1 MLTIQNPIL
10 KGFYPDPSICRVGE
24 DYYLVNSSFSYFPGV
39 PLFHSRDLG
48 HWEQVGNILDRPE
61 QLPLEGDEI
70 SRGIFAPV
78 IRWHKG
84 TFYMITT
91 NVDQGG
97 TFVVTSK
104 TPEGPWSDPFYLGE
118 EAKGIDPSLFF
129 DEDGTC
135 YYVGTRPNSNGV
147 HYNGDWEI
155 WLQELD
161 LEKMS
166 LTGES
171 RTIWKGAMQNAIWPE
186 GPHLYRI
193 GEYYYL
199 LHAEG
204 GTAEDHCICV
214 ARTRS
219 LKEPFEGCPRNP
231 VFTHRHLGLEFPVTC
246 AGHGDLVDDGQ
257 GNWYIVMLACRRCK
271 GCSSMGRETFLAKV
285 QWENG
290 WPVIN
295 PGIGKLEEKLELP
308 MEAVRFPREASEDV
322 FFEFHKGQLPKELIS
337 IYGRDPEMYSL
348 SERPGFLRLQAGKH
362 HVGEKA
368 VSTYVGVR
376 QMSYTF
382 TTSLG
387 MEFIP
392 KDSHSGAGFLLF
404 QNHRNFLRAEIRM
417 QNQNSILCVIETID
431 GQEKVLKTTSIE
443 KGLVEILFQVEEQLG
458 KISIVQNEEVREVAG
473 DIDLRPYSTEYAGGF
488 VGCTM
493 GMYASSYGME
503 SKDYADV
510 AWFAI
515 RN

>member
-61 QLPLEGDEI
+61 QLPLEGGEI

-161 LEKMS
+161 LEKMC

-186 GPHLYRI
+186 GPHLYKI

-219 LKEPFEGCPRNP
+219 LEEPFEGCPRNP
-231 VFTHRHLGLEFPVTC
+231 VFTHRHLGLEYPVTC
-246 AGHGDLVDDGQ
+246 AGHGDLVDDGH

-271 GCSSMGRETFLAKV
+271 DCSSMGRETFLAKV

-290 WPVIN
+290 WPVIAE
-295 PGIGKLEEKLELP
+295 GVGHLEDTLENW
-308 MEAVRFPREASEDV
+308 
-322 FFEFHKGQLPKELIS
+322 KKCWNCQWNQYIS
-337 IYGRDPEMYSL
+337 
-348 SERPGFLRLQAGKH
+348 
-362 HVGEKA
+362 
-368 VSTYVGVR
+368 
-376 QMSYTF
+376 
-382 TTSLG
+382 
-387 MEFIP
+387 
-392 KDSHSGAGFLLF
+392 
-404 QNHRNFLRAEIRM
+404 
-417 QNQNSILCVIETID
+417 
-431 GQEKVLKTTSIE
+431 QEKPVRMYFLNFIKTNCQ
-443 KGLVEILFQVEEQLG
+443 K
-458 KISIVQNEEVREVAG
+458 N
-473 DIDLRPYSTEYAGGF
+473 
-488 VGCTM
+488 
-493 GMYASSYGME
+493 
-503 SKDYADV
+503 
-510 AWFAI
+510 W
-515 RN
+515 